1 MELSLCIFEKQINAC
16 SNSTIETVEE
26 HVKNVQSW

>member
-1 MELSLCIFEKQINAC
+1 MELSLSIFEKQINAC
-16 SNSTIETVEE
+16 AKLTIETVEE

>member
-1 MELSLCIFEKQINAC
+1 MELSLSIFEKQINAC
-16 SNSTIETVEE
+16 SKSTKETVGE